1 MHGPRTRAWL
11 LEKVFGHTLRRRV
24 SLSVLLMSFA
34 AISAIAVLA
43 GLSHHHMVMVKAQ
56 SEARA
61 LGAEFWSKSRI
72 AVPHITRTVSDARDA
87 DTKLSAKS
95 VVATFFAQGKPY
107 NALLIGPP
115 KFSSEPFTD
124 RGRAY
129 ITRGAKVL
137 WSSDPRLRAMPMDGE
152 GLGLRTIIYEEG
164 VEEVYLYSST
174 VELAAVT
181 GLTEDGGVAE
191 SLVDLT
197 FHVALGM
204 EPYRREIRE
213 YRYVL
218 ASIVVVVMTV
228 LGTAVHIVIRR
239 QILPLERITQSIQ
252 GMKSGSGERVDP
264 RDSDPLEIRTLAEQF
279 NVFVNKQDEA
289 REAEREAREAERK
302 AREAERDAEKKR
314 LEAEREAREAERKAR
329 EAERNAEKKALETY
343 RRNMAE
349 MGAELRELTSE
360 TINRAGF
367 MHAVARIL
375 YPTRHLVDDKTIA
388 EDIQQAHSMIEDKL
402 NELIRKGSD
411 RPVHPTDVVS
421 VAKGL
426 FTPLPAQADGRNQI
440 QIYMEKRYTD
450 RRFPAEFF
458 PMRYEAEPLYVGVN
472 EVELREMMVSLLHN
486 AGREAK
492 SKVRTSVSCAD
503 EMVRIVIE
511 DDGRGFPPSGR
522 KKLLVFGKETRG
534 SGEKHGVGLP
544 HVRHVACQHC
554 GDLSL
559 EDSKDLGG
567 ARVVLELPLVD
578 GPADEVADES
588 ASRETTQLQL
598 PAGK

>member
-1 MHGPRTRAWL
+1 MHAPRTRAWF

-24 SLSVLLMSFA
+24 SLSLLLMSFA

-56 SEARA
+56 SEAKA
-61 LGAEFWSKSRI
+61 LGAEFWSKTKI
-72 AVPHITRTVSDARDA
+72 APIHHITQTVSDARDA
-87 DTKLSAKS
+87 DAELSAKS
-95 VVATFFAQGKPY
+95 VVKTFFAQGKSY

-129 ITRGAKVL
+129 ITKGAEVL
-137 WSSDPRLRAMPMDGE
+137 WSSDPRLRAMPMDRE

-174 VELAAVT
+174 EGVPIVT
-181 GLTEDGGVAE
+181 GLTEDEGRAAE
-191 SLVDLT
+191 SLVNLT
-197 FHVALGM
+197 FNVALGM
-204 EPYRREIRE
+204 DPYRREIRE
-213 YRYVL
+213 FRYVL

-239 QILPLERITQSIQ
+239 QMWPLERITKSIRK
-252 GMKSGSGERVDP
+252 MKGGSGERVDQ

-279 NVFVNKQDEA
+279 NVFLNKQDEVRDAERKA

-302 AREAERDAEKKR
+302 AREAERDAEKKT
-314 LEAEREAREAERKAR
+314 
-329 EAERNAEKKALETY
+329 LETY
-343 RRNMAE
+343 RRNMTE
-349 MGAELRELTSE
+349 MAAELREFTSE

-375 YPTRHLVDDKTIA
+375 YPVRRLMDDETIV
-388 EDIQQAHSMIEDKL
+388 EDIRHAHSMIEDKL

-426 FTPLPAQADGRNQI
+426 FTPLPARADGKNQI
-440 QIYMEKRYTD
+440 QNYMERRYTD
-450 RRFPAEFF
+450 RRFPADFF
-458 PMRYEAEPLYVGVN
+458 SMRYEAEPLHVGIN

-578 GPADEVADES
+578 GPADEAADES
-588 ASRETTQLQL
+588 ASRETTQPQL